1 MFDNGKVVIYK
12 ALTPLHPGTGSSLSY
27 VDLPIQRER
36 HTNFPMMAG
45 SGIKGVIRDVACRVW
60 NDDKK
65 VDEVFG
71 SDSSGEDLKA
81 SIVSFTDAKILFY
94 PVRSLRGIF
103 ALITCPYVLERFARD
118 IAEILKTDPAKGENP
133 IKPDTFK
140 SIEEGKV
147 VIIDNKSVL
156 KEDKEIGLEEFL
168 LNFEAIELA
177 EIFKKFNINFFNE
190 ELSKRIA
197 IVSDSVFADLVNY
210 AVEVRTRIKI
220 DQKTGTAQGG
230 ALFVEEFV
238 PAEAIFYSQIFIN
251 SRAGKNGDVV
261 SDLQSLLDNKTMQFG
276 ADETIGSGFVRLE
289 VYPKNN

>member
-1 MFDNGKVVIYK
+1 MFNNGKVVIYR
-12 ALTPLHPGTGSSLSY
+12 ALTPLHPGAGSSLSY

-103 ALITCPYVLERFARD
+103 ALITCPYVLERFGRD
-118 IAEILKTDPAKGENP
+118 VAEILKIDYATEQNK
-133 IKPDTFK
+133 
-140 SIEEGKV
+140 IEPEDGKA
-147 VIIDNKSVL
+147 IIDNKSCL
-156 KEDKEIGLEEFL
+156 KGDKHIGLEEFL
-168 LNFEAIELA
+168 LAFEAKELKK
-177 EIFKKFNINFFNE
+177 IFEDFKIDFFNE
-190 ELSKRIA
+190 ELYKRVA
-197 IVSDSVFADLVNY
+197 IISDSAFADIANY

-220 DQKTGTAQGG
+220 DQKTGTAKRG

-238 PAEAIFYSQIFIN
+238 PSEAVFYSQIFVN
-251 SRAGKNGDVV
+251 RRSEEKQDVAK
-261 SDLQSLLDNKTMQFG
+261 DLQLLLDKKTIQIG
-276 ADETIGSGFVRLE
+276 ADETTGSGFVTLR
-289 VYPKNN
+289 VY